1 MPFLKEPVN
10 HGTAPARRGISQ
22 FFHGSFSLLS
32 ISRCKSA
39 SMKRLTTLVL
49 IVFLFVASVGAW
61 ITRGF
66 YDRIF
71 MMEGCIHIVSNLP
84 EDQTIELIF
93 PSSETR
99 SVSLTRYGAKTI
111 RVRKTGEGSIAVTRS
126 GETSDVGYVTSKNG
140 IIVLHINPDRVG
152 FSQIFCE

>member
-1 MPFLKEPVN
+1 
-10 HGTAPARRGISQ
+10 
-22 FFHGSFSLLS
+22 
-32 ISRCKSA
+32 
-39 SMKRLTTLVL
+39 MKRLIPLVV
-49 IVFLFVASVGAW
+49 IVFLIVASAGAW

-84 EDQTIELIF
+84 EDQTIDLTF

-111 RVRKTGEGSIAVTRS
+111 RVRKTGEGSISVTRV
-126 GETSDVGYVTSKNG
+126 GKTSDVGYVTSKNG
-140 IIVLHINPDRVG
+140 IIVLHINSDRVG
-152 FSQIFCE
+152 FSQVFWLAARGVSQIAD